1 MTLRAGAIAVVV
13 ANASVLASGCARD
26 DTRPPFANG
35 DCIDPPCSAAPVRG
49 SAVVDAGRAADAGSD
64 AADARD

>member
-1 MTLRAGAIAVVV
+1 MTLRARALAVVV
-13 ANASVLASGCARD
+13 ANASVVASGCARD

-35 DCIDPPCSAAPVRG
+35 DCVDPPCSTPTVRG
-49 SAVVDAGRAADAGSD
+49 SSGADAGRGADAGPD